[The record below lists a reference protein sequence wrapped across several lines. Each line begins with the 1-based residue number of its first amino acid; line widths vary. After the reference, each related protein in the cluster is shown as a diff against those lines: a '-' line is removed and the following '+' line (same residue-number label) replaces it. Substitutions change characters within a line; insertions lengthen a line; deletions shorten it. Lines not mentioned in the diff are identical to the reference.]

1 MEFSEFWIF
10 SFFIVLPVGF
20 FVGMAFNEW
29 TRHRLEHK
37 ARIRMA
43 EEQEMI
49 VQKNTM
55 MRLADGI
62 ADCNFHVKNINN
74 RLYTLLEEQKI
85 HKAPNKK

>member
-43 EEQEMI
+43 EDEEMR

>member
-1 MEFSEFWIF
+1 MEFTDFCIL
-10 SFFIVLPVGF
+10 SFGVVLPVGF
-20 FVGMAFNEW
+20 FIGLSFNEW
-29 TRHRLEHK
+29 TRARLEHK

-74 RLYTLLEEQKI
+74 RLHTLLEEQKI

>member
-1 MEFSEFWIF
+1 
-10 SFFIVLPVGF
+10 
-20 FVGMAFNEW
+20 
-29 TRHRLEHK
+29 
-37 ARIRMA
+37 MA
-43 EEQEMI
+43 EDEEMR

-74 RLYTLLEEQKI
+74 RLHTLLEEQKI

>member
-10 SFFIVLPVGF
+10 SFFICLPVGF

-43 EEQEMI
+43 EDEEMR

>member
-37 ARIRMA
+37 ARVRA
-43 EEQEMI
+43 EEEREKMLTNANFNQMKETVDSIKYEMRCMNA
-49 VQKNTM
+49 K
-55 MRLADGI
+55 
-62 ADCNFHVKNINN
+62 
-74 RLYTLLEEQKI
+74 LYSLLEEQKI

>member
-43 EEQEMI
+43 EDEEMR

-74 RLYTLLEEQKI
+74 RLYTLLEEK
-85 HKAPNKK
+85 KNNEAPKRK